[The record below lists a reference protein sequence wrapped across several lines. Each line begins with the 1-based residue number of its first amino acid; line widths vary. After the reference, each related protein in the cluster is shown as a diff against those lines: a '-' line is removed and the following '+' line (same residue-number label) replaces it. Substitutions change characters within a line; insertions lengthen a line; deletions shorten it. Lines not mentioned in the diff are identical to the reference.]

1 MFCANALWIFKSLA
15 HCNKWLY
22 YTLFYRQFS
31 RYVTG
36 LKILVEFHANRI
48 TVDHQGGM
56 TSLAQISH
64 PTTIPFV
71 MTMGGLVRHKVPRE
85 MPVTAE
91 DQGREGSQHVWGRV
105 AVVARGFSINRV
117 SLRVIGN
124 PSRWNLVTAETVAID
139 SPPAQDISSVVHQCF
154 VSDWCQRGSMIF

>member
-1 MFCANALWIFKSLA
+1 M
-15 HCNKWLY
+15 
-22 YTLFYRQFS
+22 
-31 RYVTG
+31 
-36 LKILVEFHANRI
+36 EFHANRI

-56 TSLAQISH
+56 TGLAQISH

-71 MTMGGLVRHKVPRE
+71 MTVGGLVRHKVPRE
-85 MPVTAE
+85 MPVPAE

-124 PSRWNLVTAETVAID
+124 PSR
-139 SPPAQDISSVVHQCF
+139 
-154 VSDWCQRGSMIF
+154 